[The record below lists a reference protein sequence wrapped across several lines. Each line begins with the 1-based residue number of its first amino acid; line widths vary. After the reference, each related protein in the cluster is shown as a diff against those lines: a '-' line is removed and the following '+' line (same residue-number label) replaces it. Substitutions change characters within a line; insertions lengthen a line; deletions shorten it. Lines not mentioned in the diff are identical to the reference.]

1 MCQLVPFSESEAAQS
16 AEVVRPFDADVHR
29 LEETLPAHLPIEEET
44 LPVVAEE
51 RSSHASRS
59 DGRCDWVHGLNVASL
74 SLLGPRIQRSWSS
87 RLHWQLLA
95 FVLRL
100 CLIFCALTA
109 FRFLPT
115 GCSDF
120 DSLVAVSV

>member
-74 SLLGPRIQRSWSS
+74 SLCSGHEFNGHGVLGCIGNCWRSCSG
-87 RLHWQLLA
+87 
-95 FVLRL
+95 FV
-100 CLIFCALTA
+100 
-109 FRFLPT
+109 
-115 GCSDF
+115 
-120 DSLVAVSV
+120 